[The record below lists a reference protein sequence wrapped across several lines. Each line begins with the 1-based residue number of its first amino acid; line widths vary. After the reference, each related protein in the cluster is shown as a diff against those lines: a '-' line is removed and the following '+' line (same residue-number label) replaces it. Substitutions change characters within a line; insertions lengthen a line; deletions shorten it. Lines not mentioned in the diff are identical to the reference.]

1 MKPTTIAS
9 LQKCKQDKKR
19 FATITAYDYSFAKLF
34 ADEGINV
41 MLVGD
46 SLGMTVQGHDS
57 TLPVTVADIAY
68 HTAAVRRGAPNCLLL
83 ADLPFM
89 AYATPEQAFENAA
102 TVMRAGAN
110 MVKIEGGEWLV
121 ETVQMLTERAVPVC
135 GHLGLTPQSVNIFGG
150 YKVQGRG
157 DEAGDRLLSDAL
169 ALEAAG
175 AQLLVLECVPV
186 ELAKRITEA
195 LAIPVIGIGAGNVTD
210 GQILVMHDAFG
221 ITGGHI
227 PKFAKNFLAETG
239 DIRAA
244 VRQYMA
250 EVESGVYP
258 GEEHSF
264 PLRSDV
270 VLIIETLPL
279 LRQQIRR
286 LRMEGKRVA
295 LVPTMGNLH
304 DGHMK
309 LVDEAKARAD
319 VVVVSI
325 FVNPMQFDRPEDL
338 ARYPRTLQEDCE
350 KLNKRKVDLVFA
362 PSVKEI
368 YPNGT
373 ETHTYVDVPGLSTM
387 LEGASRPGHFRGVST
402 IVSKLFNL
410 VQPDIACFGEKD
422 FQQLALIRKMVA
434 DMGFDIEI
442 VGVPI
447 MRAKDGLALSSR
459 NGYLTAEQRK
469 IAPGLYKVL
478 SSIADKLQAGERDL
492 DEIIAIA
499 GQELNE
505 KGFRSD
511 DIQIRDADTLL
522 EISENSKRAVI
533 LVAAWL
539 GDARLID
546 NKLVE
551 LA

>member
-1 MKPTTIAS
+1 M
-9 LQKCKQDKKR
+9 
-19 FATITAYDYSFAKLF
+19 
-34 ADEGINV
+34 
-41 MLVGD
+41 
-46 SLGMTVQGHDS
+46 
-57 TLPVTVADIAY
+57 
-68 HTAAVRRGAPNCLLL
+68 
-83 ADLPFM
+83 
-89 AYATPEQAFENAA
+89 
-102 TVMRAGAN
+102 
-110 MVKIEGGEWLV
+110 
-121 ETVQMLTERAVPVC
+121 
-135 GHLGLTPQSVNIFGG
+135 
-150 YKVQGRG
+150 
-157 DEAGDRLLSDAL
+157 
-169 ALEAAG
+169 
-175 AQLLVLECVPV
+175 
-186 ELAKRITEA
+186 
-195 LAIPVIGIGAGNVTD
+195 
-210 GQILVMHDAFG
+210 
-221 ITGGHI
+221 
-227 PKFAKNFLAETG
+227 
-239 DIRAA
+239 
-244 VRQYMA
+244 
-250 EVESGVYP
+250 
-258 GEEHSF
+258 
-264 PLRSDV
+264 
-270 VLIIETLPL
+270 LIIETLPL

-373 ETHTYVDVPGLSTM
+373 ETHTYVDVPRLSTM

-522 EISENSKRAVI
+522 EVSENSKRAVI

-546 NKLVE
+546 NKMVE

>member
-1 MKPTTIAS
+1 M
-9 LQKCKQDKKR
+9 
-19 FATITAYDYSFAKLF
+19 
-34 ADEGINV
+34 
-41 MLVGD
+41 
-46 SLGMTVQGHDS
+46 
-57 TLPVTVADIAY
+57 
-68 HTAAVRRGAPNCLLL
+68 
-83 ADLPFM
+83 
-89 AYATPEQAFENAA
+89 
-102 TVMRAGAN
+102 
-110 MVKIEGGEWLV
+110 
-121 ETVQMLTERAVPVC
+121 
-135 GHLGLTPQSVNIFGG
+135 
-150 YKVQGRG
+150 
-157 DEAGDRLLSDAL
+157 
-169 ALEAAG
+169 
-175 AQLLVLECVPV
+175 
-186 ELAKRITEA
+186 
-195 LAIPVIGIGAGNVTD
+195 
-210 GQILVMHDAFG
+210 
-221 ITGGHI
+221 
-227 PKFAKNFLAETG
+227 
-239 DIRAA
+239 
-244 VRQYMA
+244 
-250 EVESGVYP
+250 
-258 GEEHSF
+258 
-264 PLRSDV
+264 
-270 VLIIETLPL
+270 LIIETLPL
-279 LRQQIRR
+279 LRQQILR

-469 IAPGLYKVL
+469 IAPDLYKVL
-478 SSIADKLQAGERDL
+478 SSIADKLQVGERDL
-492 DEIIAIA
+492 DEIITIA

-505 KGFRSD
+505 KGFRAD

-522 EISENSKRAVI
+522 EVSETSKRAVI

-546 NKLVE
+546 NKIVE

>member
-1 MKPTTIAS
+1 
-9 LQKCKQDKKR
+9 
-19 FATITAYDYSFAKLF
+19 
-34 ADEGINV
+34 
-41 MLVGD
+41 ML
-46 SLGMTVQGHDS
+46 
-57 TLPVTVADIAY
+57 
-68 HTAAVRRGAPNCLLL
+68 
-83 ADLPFM
+83 
-89 AYATPEQAFENAA
+89 
-102 TVMRAGAN
+102 
-110 MVKIEGGEWLV
+110 
-121 ETVQMLTERAVPVC
+121 
-135 GHLGLTPQSVNIFGG
+135 
-150 YKVQGRG
+150 
-157 DEAGDRLLSDAL
+157 
-169 ALEAAG
+169 
-175 AQLLVLECVPV
+175 
-186 ELAKRITEA
+186 
-195 LAIPVIGIGAGNVTD
+195 
-210 GQILVMHDAFG
+210 IL
-221 ITGGHI
+221 
-227 PKFAKNFLAETG
+227 
-239 DIRAA
+239 
-244 VRQYMA
+244 
-250 EVESGVYP
+250 
-258 GEEHSF
+258 
-264 PLRSDV
+264 
-270 VLIIETLPL
+270 ETLPL

>member
-1 MKPTTIAS
+1 M
-9 LQKCKQDKKR
+9 
-19 FATITAYDYSFAKLF
+19 
-34 ADEGINV
+34 
-41 MLVGD
+41 
-46 SLGMTVQGHDS
+46 
-57 TLPVTVADIAY
+57 
-68 HTAAVRRGAPNCLLL
+68 
-83 ADLPFM
+83 
-89 AYATPEQAFENAA
+89 
-102 TVMRAGAN
+102 
-110 MVKIEGGEWLV
+110 
-121 ETVQMLTERAVPVC
+121 
-135 GHLGLTPQSVNIFGG
+135 
-150 YKVQGRG
+150 
-157 DEAGDRLLSDAL
+157 
-169 ALEAAG
+169 
-175 AQLLVLECVPV
+175 
-186 ELAKRITEA
+186 
-195 LAIPVIGIGAGNVTD
+195 
-210 GQILVMHDAFG
+210 
-221 ITGGHI
+221 
-227 PKFAKNFLAETG
+227 
-239 DIRAA
+239 
-244 VRQYMA
+244 
-250 EVESGVYP
+250 
-258 GEEHSF
+258 
-264 PLRSDV
+264 
-270 VLIIETLPL
+270 LIIETLPL

-387 LEGASRPGHFRGVST
+387 LEGASRPGNFRGVST

-442 VGVPI
+442 IGVPI

-492 DEIIAIA
+492 DEIITIA

-505 KGFRSD
+505 KGFRAD

-546 NKLVE
+546 NKIVE

>member
-1 MKPTTIAS
+1 M
-9 LQKCKQDKKR
+9 
-19 FATITAYDYSFAKLF
+19 
-34 ADEGINV
+34 
-41 MLVGD
+41 
-46 SLGMTVQGHDS
+46 
-57 TLPVTVADIAY
+57 
-68 HTAAVRRGAPNCLLL
+68 
-83 ADLPFM
+83 
-89 AYATPEQAFENAA
+89 
-102 TVMRAGAN
+102 
-110 MVKIEGGEWLV
+110 
-121 ETVQMLTERAVPVC
+121 
-135 GHLGLTPQSVNIFGG
+135 
-150 YKVQGRG
+150 
-157 DEAGDRLLSDAL
+157 
-169 ALEAAG
+169 
-175 AQLLVLECVPV
+175 
-186 ELAKRITEA
+186 
-195 LAIPVIGIGAGNVTD
+195 
-210 GQILVMHDAFG
+210 
-221 ITGGHI
+221 
-227 PKFAKNFLAETG
+227 
-239 DIRAA
+239 
-244 VRQYMA
+244 
-250 EVESGVYP
+250 
-258 GEEHSF
+258 
-264 PLRSDV
+264 
-270 VLIIETLPL
+270 LIIETLPL

-387 LEGASRPGHFRGVST
+387 LEGASRPGHFRCVST

-478 SSIADKLQAGERDL
+478 SSIADKLQAG
-492 DEIIAIA
+492 
-499 GQELNE
+499 
-505 KGFRSD
+505 

-522 EISENSKRAVI
+522 EVSETSKRAVI

-546 NKLVE
+546 NKMVE

>member
-1 MKPTTIAS
+1 M
-9 LQKCKQDKKR
+9 
-19 FATITAYDYSFAKLF
+19 
-34 ADEGINV
+34 
-41 MLVGD
+41 
-46 SLGMTVQGHDS
+46 
-57 TLPVTVADIAY
+57 
-68 HTAAVRRGAPNCLLL
+68 
-83 ADLPFM
+83 
-89 AYATPEQAFENAA
+89 
-102 TVMRAGAN
+102 
-110 MVKIEGGEWLV
+110 
-121 ETVQMLTERAVPVC
+121 
-135 GHLGLTPQSVNIFGG
+135 
-150 YKVQGRG
+150 
-157 DEAGDRLLSDAL
+157 
-169 ALEAAG
+169 
-175 AQLLVLECVPV
+175 
-186 ELAKRITEA
+186 
-195 LAIPVIGIGAGNVTD
+195 
-210 GQILVMHDAFG
+210 
-221 ITGGHI
+221 
-227 PKFAKNFLAETG
+227 
-239 DIRAA
+239 
-244 VRQYMA
+244 
-250 EVESGVYP
+250 
-258 GEEHSF
+258 
-264 PLRSDV
+264 
-270 VLIIETLPL
+270 LIIETLPL

-350 KLNKRKVDLVFA
+350 KLNKRKVDLVLA

-492 DEIIAIA
+492 DEIITIA

-505 KGFRSD
+505 KGFRAD

-522 EISENSKRAVI
+522 EVSETSKRAVI

-539 GDARLID
+539 GGARLID
-546 NKLVE
+546 NKMVE

>member
-1 MKPTTIAS
+1 M
-9 LQKCKQDKKR
+9 
-19 FATITAYDYSFAKLF
+19 
-34 ADEGINV
+34 
-41 MLVGD
+41 
-46 SLGMTVQGHDS
+46 
-57 TLPVTVADIAY
+57 
-68 HTAAVRRGAPNCLLL
+68 
-83 ADLPFM
+83 
-89 AYATPEQAFENAA
+89 
-102 TVMRAGAN
+102 
-110 MVKIEGGEWLV
+110 
-121 ETVQMLTERAVPVC
+121 
-135 GHLGLTPQSVNIFGG
+135 
-150 YKVQGRG
+150 
-157 DEAGDRLLSDAL
+157 
-169 ALEAAG
+169 
-175 AQLLVLECVPV
+175 
-186 ELAKRITEA
+186 
-195 LAIPVIGIGAGNVTD
+195 
-210 GQILVMHDAFG
+210 
-221 ITGGHI
+221 
-227 PKFAKNFLAETG
+227 
-239 DIRAA
+239 
-244 VRQYMA
+244 
-250 EVESGVYP
+250 
-258 GEEHSF
+258 
-264 PLRSDV
+264 
-270 VLIIETLPL
+270 LIIETLPL

-387 LEGASRPGHFRGVST
+387 LEGTSRPGHFRGVST

-505 KGFRSD
+505 KGFRAD

-522 EISENSKRAVI
+522 EVSETSKRAVI

-546 NKLVE
+546 NKMVE

>member
-1 MKPTTIAS
+1 M
-9 LQKCKQDKKR
+9 
-19 FATITAYDYSFAKLF
+19 
-34 ADEGINV
+34 
-41 MLVGD
+41 
-46 SLGMTVQGHDS
+46 
-57 TLPVTVADIAY
+57 
-68 HTAAVRRGAPNCLLL
+68 
-83 ADLPFM
+83 
-89 AYATPEQAFENAA
+89 
-102 TVMRAGAN
+102 
-110 MVKIEGGEWLV
+110 
-121 ETVQMLTERAVPVC
+121 
-135 GHLGLTPQSVNIFGG
+135 
-150 YKVQGRG
+150 
-157 DEAGDRLLSDAL
+157 
-169 ALEAAG
+169 
-175 AQLLVLECVPV
+175 
-186 ELAKRITEA
+186 
-195 LAIPVIGIGAGNVTD
+195 
-210 GQILVMHDAFG
+210 
-221 ITGGHI
+221 
-227 PKFAKNFLAETG
+227 
-239 DIRAA
+239 
-244 VRQYMA
+244 
-250 EVESGVYP
+250 
-258 GEEHSF
+258 
-264 PLRSDV
+264 
-270 VLIIETLPL
+270 LIIETLPL

-325 FVNPMQFDRPEDL
+325 FVNPMQFNRPEDL

-442 VGVPI
+442 IGVPI

-492 DEIIAIA
+492 DEIITIA

-505 KGFRSD
+505 KGFRAD

-546 NKLVE
+546 NKIVE

>member
-1 MKPTTIAS
+1 M
-9 LQKCKQDKKR
+9 
-19 FATITAYDYSFAKLF
+19 
-34 ADEGINV
+34 
-41 MLVGD
+41 
-46 SLGMTVQGHDS
+46 
-57 TLPVTVADIAY
+57 
-68 HTAAVRRGAPNCLLL
+68 
-83 ADLPFM
+83 
-89 AYATPEQAFENAA
+89 
-102 TVMRAGAN
+102 
-110 MVKIEGGEWLV
+110 
-121 ETVQMLTERAVPVC
+121 
-135 GHLGLTPQSVNIFGG
+135 
-150 YKVQGRG
+150 
-157 DEAGDRLLSDAL
+157 
-169 ALEAAG
+169 
-175 AQLLVLECVPV
+175 
-186 ELAKRITEA
+186 
-195 LAIPVIGIGAGNVTD
+195 
-210 GQILVMHDAFG
+210 
-221 ITGGHI
+221 
-227 PKFAKNFLAETG
+227 
-239 DIRAA
+239 
-244 VRQYMA
+244 
-250 EVESGVYP
+250 
-258 GEEHSF
+258 
-264 PLRSDV
+264 
-270 VLIIETLPL
+270 LIIETLPL

-492 DEIIAIA
+492 DEILAIA
-499 GQELNE
+499 RQELNE
-505 KGFRSD
+505 KGFRAD

-522 EISENSKRAVI
+522 EVSETSKRAVI

-546 NKLVE
+546 NKMVE

>member
-1 MKPTTIAS
+1 M
-9 LQKCKQDKKR
+9 
-19 FATITAYDYSFAKLF
+19 
-34 ADEGINV
+34 
-41 MLVGD
+41 
-46 SLGMTVQGHDS
+46 
-57 TLPVTVADIAY
+57 
-68 HTAAVRRGAPNCLLL
+68 
-83 ADLPFM
+83 
-89 AYATPEQAFENAA
+89 
-102 TVMRAGAN
+102 
-110 MVKIEGGEWLV
+110 
-121 ETVQMLTERAVPVC
+121 
-135 GHLGLTPQSVNIFGG
+135 
-150 YKVQGRG
+150 
-157 DEAGDRLLSDAL
+157 
-169 ALEAAG
+169 
-175 AQLLVLECVPV
+175 
-186 ELAKRITEA
+186 
-195 LAIPVIGIGAGNVTD
+195 
-210 GQILVMHDAFG
+210 
-221 ITGGHI
+221 
-227 PKFAKNFLAETG
+227 
-239 DIRAA
+239 
-244 VRQYMA
+244 
-250 EVESGVYP
+250 
-258 GEEHSF
+258 
-264 PLRSDV
+264 
-270 VLIIETLPL
+270 LIIETLPL

-492 DEIIAIA
+492 DEIITIA

-505 KGFRSD
+505 KGFRAD

-522 EISENSKRAVI
+522 EVSENSKRAVI

-539 GDARLID
+539 GDAHLID
-546 NKLVE
+546 NKIVE
-551 LA
+551 LV

>member
-1 MKPTTIAS
+1 M
-9 LQKCKQDKKR
+9 
-19 FATITAYDYSFAKLF
+19 
-34 ADEGINV
+34 
-41 MLVGD
+41 
-46 SLGMTVQGHDS
+46 
-57 TLPVTVADIAY
+57 
-68 HTAAVRRGAPNCLLL
+68 
-83 ADLPFM
+83 
-89 AYATPEQAFENAA
+89 
-102 TVMRAGAN
+102 
-110 MVKIEGGEWLV
+110 
-121 ETVQMLTERAVPVC
+121 
-135 GHLGLTPQSVNIFGG
+135 
-150 YKVQGRG
+150 
-157 DEAGDRLLSDAL
+157 
-169 ALEAAG
+169 
-175 AQLLVLECVPV
+175 
-186 ELAKRITEA
+186 
-195 LAIPVIGIGAGNVTD
+195 
-210 GQILVMHDAFG
+210 
-221 ITGGHI
+221 
-227 PKFAKNFLAETG
+227 
-239 DIRAA
+239 
-244 VRQYMA
+244 
-250 EVESGVYP
+250 
-258 GEEHSF
+258 
-264 PLRSDV
+264 
-270 VLIIETLPL
+270 LIIETLPL

-434 DMGFDIEI
+434 DMGLDIEI

-492 DEIIAIA
+492 DEIITIA

-505 KGFRSD
+505 KGFRAD

-522 EISENSKRAVI
+522 EVSETSKRAVI

-546 NKLVE
+546 NKMVE

>member
-1 MKPTTIAS
+1 M
-9 LQKCKQDKKR
+9 
-19 FATITAYDYSFAKLF
+19 
-34 ADEGINV
+34 
-41 MLVGD
+41 
-46 SLGMTVQGHDS
+46 
-57 TLPVTVADIAY
+57 
-68 HTAAVRRGAPNCLLL
+68 
-83 ADLPFM
+83 
-89 AYATPEQAFENAA
+89 
-102 TVMRAGAN
+102 
-110 MVKIEGGEWLV
+110 
-121 ETVQMLTERAVPVC
+121 
-135 GHLGLTPQSVNIFGG
+135 
-150 YKVQGRG
+150 
-157 DEAGDRLLSDAL
+157 
-169 ALEAAG
+169 
-175 AQLLVLECVPV
+175 
-186 ELAKRITEA
+186 
-195 LAIPVIGIGAGNVTD
+195 
-210 GQILVMHDAFG
+210 
-221 ITGGHI
+221 
-227 PKFAKNFLAETG
+227 
-239 DIRAA
+239 
-244 VRQYMA
+244 
-250 EVESGVYP
+250 
-258 GEEHSF
+258 
-264 PLRSDV
+264 
-270 VLIIETLPL
+270 LIIETLPL

-350 KLNKRKVDLVFA
+350 KLNKRNVDLVFA

-505 KGFRSD
+505 KGFPRGSLFLRGACRAKKEERTRRSSFCFIWITSRRPTD
-511 DIQIRDADTLL
+511 RQPCRSIR
-522 EISENSKRAVI
+522 
-533 LVAAWL
+533 
-539 GDARLID
+539 
-546 NKLVE
+546 
-551 LA
+551 

>member
-1 MKPTTIAS
+1 M
-9 LQKCKQDKKR
+9 
-19 FATITAYDYSFAKLF
+19 
-34 ADEGINV
+34 
-41 MLVGD
+41 
-46 SLGMTVQGHDS
+46 
-57 TLPVTVADIAY
+57 
-68 HTAAVRRGAPNCLLL
+68 
-83 ADLPFM
+83 
-89 AYATPEQAFENAA
+89 
-102 TVMRAGAN
+102 
-110 MVKIEGGEWLV
+110 
-121 ETVQMLTERAVPVC
+121 
-135 GHLGLTPQSVNIFGG
+135 
-150 YKVQGRG
+150 
-157 DEAGDRLLSDAL
+157 
-169 ALEAAG
+169 
-175 AQLLVLECVPV
+175 
-186 ELAKRITEA
+186 
-195 LAIPVIGIGAGNVTD
+195 
-210 GQILVMHDAFG
+210 
-221 ITGGHI
+221 
-227 PKFAKNFLAETG
+227 
-239 DIRAA
+239 
-244 VRQYMA
+244 
-250 EVESGVYP
+250 
-258 GEEHSF
+258 
-264 PLRSDV
+264 
-270 VLIIETLPL
+270 LIIETLPL

-410 VQPDIACFGEKD
+410 VQPDIACFGDKD

-492 DEIIAIA
+492 DEIITIA

-505 KGFRSD
+505 KGFRAD
-511 DIQIRDADTLL
+511 DIKIRDADTLL
-522 EISENSKRAVI
+522 EVSENSKRAVI

-546 NKLVE
+546 NKIVE
-551 LA
+551 LV

>member
-1 MKPTTIAS
+1 M
-9 LQKCKQDKKR
+9 
-19 FATITAYDYSFAKLF
+19 
-34 ADEGINV
+34 
-41 MLVGD
+41 
-46 SLGMTVQGHDS
+46 
-57 TLPVTVADIAY
+57 
-68 HTAAVRRGAPNCLLL
+68 
-83 ADLPFM
+83 
-89 AYATPEQAFENAA
+89 
-102 TVMRAGAN
+102 
-110 MVKIEGGEWLV
+110 
-121 ETVQMLTERAVPVC
+121 
-135 GHLGLTPQSVNIFGG
+135 
-150 YKVQGRG
+150 
-157 DEAGDRLLSDAL
+157 
-169 ALEAAG
+169 
-175 AQLLVLECVPV
+175 
-186 ELAKRITEA
+186 
-195 LAIPVIGIGAGNVTD
+195 
-210 GQILVMHDAFG
+210 
-221 ITGGHI
+221 
-227 PKFAKNFLAETG
+227 
-239 DIRAA
+239 
-244 VRQYMA
+244 
-250 EVESGVYP
+250 
-258 GEEHSF
+258 
-264 PLRSDV
+264 
-270 VLIIETLPL
+270 LIIETLPL

-319 VVVVSI
+319 VVIVSI

-492 DEIIAIA
+492 DEIITIA

-505 KGFRSD
+505 KGFRAD

-522 EISENSKRAVI
+522 EVSETSKRAVI

-546 NKLVE
+546 NKMVE

>member
-1 MKPTTIAS
+1 M
-9 LQKCKQDKKR
+9 
-19 FATITAYDYSFAKLF
+19 
-34 ADEGINV
+34 
-41 MLVGD
+41 
-46 SLGMTVQGHDS
+46 
-57 TLPVTVADIAY
+57 
-68 HTAAVRRGAPNCLLL
+68 
-83 ADLPFM
+83 
-89 AYATPEQAFENAA
+89 
-102 TVMRAGAN
+102 
-110 MVKIEGGEWLV
+110 
-121 ETVQMLTERAVPVC
+121 
-135 GHLGLTPQSVNIFGG
+135 
-150 YKVQGRG
+150 
-157 DEAGDRLLSDAL
+157 
-169 ALEAAG
+169 
-175 AQLLVLECVPV
+175 
-186 ELAKRITEA
+186 
-195 LAIPVIGIGAGNVTD
+195 
-210 GQILVMHDAFG
+210 
-221 ITGGHI
+221 
-227 PKFAKNFLAETG
+227 
-239 DIRAA
+239 
-244 VRQYMA
+244 
-250 EVESGVYP
+250 
-258 GEEHSF
+258 
-264 PLRSDV
+264 
-270 VLIIETLPL
+270 LIIETLPL

-350 KLNKRKVDLVFA
+350 KLNKRNVDLVFA

-447 MRAKDGLALSSR
+447 MRAKDGLALRSR

-469 IAPGLYKVL
+469 IAHGLYKVL

-492 DEIIAIA
+492 DEIITIA

-505 KGFRSD
+505 KGFRAD

-522 EISENSKRAVI
+522 EVSETSKRAVI

-546 NKLVE
+546 NKMVE

>member
-1 MKPTTIAS
+1 M
-9 LQKCKQDKKR
+9 
-19 FATITAYDYSFAKLF
+19 
-34 ADEGINV
+34 
-41 MLVGD
+41 
-46 SLGMTVQGHDS
+46 
-57 TLPVTVADIAY
+57 
-68 HTAAVRRGAPNCLLL
+68 
-83 ADLPFM
+83 
-89 AYATPEQAFENAA
+89 
-102 TVMRAGAN
+102 
-110 MVKIEGGEWLV
+110 
-121 ETVQMLTERAVPVC
+121 
-135 GHLGLTPQSVNIFGG
+135 
-150 YKVQGRG
+150 
-157 DEAGDRLLSDAL
+157 
-169 ALEAAG
+169 
-175 AQLLVLECVPV
+175 
-186 ELAKRITEA
+186 
-195 LAIPVIGIGAGNVTD
+195 
-210 GQILVMHDAFG
+210 
-221 ITGGHI
+221 
-227 PKFAKNFLAETG
+227 
-239 DIRAA
+239 
-244 VRQYMA
+244 
-250 EVESGVYP
+250 
-258 GEEHSF
+258 
-264 PLRSDV
+264 
-270 VLIIETLPL
+270 LIIETLPL

-469 IAPGLYKVL
+469 IAPGLYEVL

-492 DEIIAIA
+492 DEIITIA

-505 KGFRSD
+505 KGFRAD

-522 EISENSKRAVI
+522 EVSETSKRAVI

-546 NKLVE
+546 NKMVE

>member
-1 MKPTTIAS
+1 M
-9 LQKCKQDKKR
+9 
-19 FATITAYDYSFAKLF
+19 
-34 ADEGINV
+34 
-41 MLVGD
+41 
-46 SLGMTVQGHDS
+46 
-57 TLPVTVADIAY
+57 
-68 HTAAVRRGAPNCLLL
+68 
-83 ADLPFM
+83 
-89 AYATPEQAFENAA
+89 
-102 TVMRAGAN
+102 
-110 MVKIEGGEWLV
+110 
-121 ETVQMLTERAVPVC
+121 
-135 GHLGLTPQSVNIFGG
+135 
-150 YKVQGRG
+150 
-157 DEAGDRLLSDAL
+157 
-169 ALEAAG
+169 
-175 AQLLVLECVPV
+175 
-186 ELAKRITEA
+186 
-195 LAIPVIGIGAGNVTD
+195 
-210 GQILVMHDAFG
+210 
-221 ITGGHI
+221 
-227 PKFAKNFLAETG
+227 
-239 DIRAA
+239 
-244 VRQYMA
+244 
-250 EVESGVYP
+250 
-258 GEEHSF
+258 
-264 PLRSDV
+264 
-270 VLIIETLPL
+270 LIIETLPL

-442 VGVPI
+442 VGVSI

-492 DEIIAIA
+492 DEIITIA

-505 KGFRSD
+505 KGFRAD

-522 EISENSKRAVI
+522 EVSENSKRAVI

-546 NKLVE
+546 NKIVE
-551 LA
+551 LV